1 MSFPLNESCIN
12 YNDVHYLNLD
22 TVVVGKGRDRIKYLD
37 LEGRWRRSGASCSA
51 ITNAFN
57 HLEKLNYSTLPLSDL
72 GECSLN
78 AIRGPTPFTIKTT
91 LPIKKTPIVI
101 PTEPITVI
109 IQQEVPPSPREI
121 PPYRSLGY
129 GEAHQK
135 RRLSIPAERSRSPSL
150 SSRNASPVPSTY
162 DSTITKGNIN
172 KNDYITNYILSSNA
186 LKEEK
191 NCLLS
196 PGSGYYSDTS
206 QENIIK
212 LDKNENIDVFS
223 DSSSLPSDLE
233 QISVSDDEWVLE
245 EEIVR
250 KWSSKPSNK
259 DLGYS
264 SAPSSGYPSPRMQDD
279 QELPRPPHRTQPLSP
294 LPSPRSAFDSEYDS
308 SYLYKASKETNESF
322 QDIRM
327 SLRESRRRLV
337 YGK

>member
-37 LEGRWRRSGASCSA
+37 LEGRWRRSGTSCSA
-51 ITNAFN
+51 IANAFN

-78 AIRGPTPFTIKTT
+78 AIRGPTPFSTKTT

-101 PTEPITVI
+101 PTEPITVTI
-109 IQQEVPPSPREI
+109 EQEVPPSPREI

-150 SSRNASPVPSTY
+150 SSRNASPVPPTY
-162 DSTITKGNIN
+162 DSTITKG
-172 KNDYITNYILSSNA
+172 
-186 LKEEK
+186 
-191 NCLLS
+191 
-196 PGSGYYSDTS
+196 
-206 QENIIK
+206 
-212 LDKNENIDVFS
+212 
-223 DSSSLPSDLE
+223 
-233 QISVSDDEWVLE
+233 
-245 EEIVR
+245 
-250 KWSSKPSNK
+250 KWSPRPSNK

-294 LPSPRSAFDSEYDS
+294 LPSPRSAYDSEYDS

-327 SLRESRRRLV
+327 SLRESRRKLV